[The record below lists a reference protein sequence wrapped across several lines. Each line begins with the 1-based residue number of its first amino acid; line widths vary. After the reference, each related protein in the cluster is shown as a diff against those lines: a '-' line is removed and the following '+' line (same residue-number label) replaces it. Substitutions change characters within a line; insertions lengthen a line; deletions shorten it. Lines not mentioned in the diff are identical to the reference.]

1 MPKEELIGEGEVNK
15 YDLLKV
21 IVSEKR
27 VAWKIN
33 KSTFKLLYFFM
44 FTEPD
49 NFYKVPKDLAM
60 LLYKRIVEMRREIEH
75 DNELRLKRID
85 PDLYTQLIEKQSK
98 VKKRIQNYGK
108 NNKYQKKKKGRSST
122 SEENQSFS
130 DVSVKS
136 EDISDMEEVNWSH
149 LMQSRGEETNQVLN
163 KPEDNF

>member
-1 MPKEELIGEGEVNK
+1 LPKEELIGEGEVNK

-108 NNKYQKKKKGRSST
+108 NNKYKKRKKGPSST
-122 SEENQSFS
+122 KRRHFGYGRSQLESS
-130 DVSVKS
+130 DAITRRGDKS
-136 EDISDMEEVNWSH
+136 GIKQTRRQLLGFLDIN
-149 LMQSRGEETNQVLN
+149 
-163 KPEDNF
+163 